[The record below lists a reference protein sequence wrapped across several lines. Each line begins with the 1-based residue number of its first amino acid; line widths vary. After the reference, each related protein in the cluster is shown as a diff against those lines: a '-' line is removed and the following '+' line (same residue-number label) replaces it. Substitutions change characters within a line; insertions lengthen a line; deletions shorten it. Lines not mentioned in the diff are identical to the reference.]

1 MIAPKLRPHV
11 ALFYAFARAIDDIA
25 DNPALSPEEKMARLD
40 GFEQAIT
47 GRIHDIP
54 GFEKAYR
61 LRVSL
66 IETGISAQHC
76 VDLVAAFKR
85 DATKLRY
92 WDWDDLMGYC
102 NQSAAPVGRYLLDL
116 HGESKE
122 DYPASDALCN
132 ALQVINHLQ
141 DCADDYRN
149 LDRVYVPLDY
159 LAAAGS
165 SVEDLGRRQASPG
178 LRRALDRTLDGVETL
193 LPLAHRLPG
202 RLKSRRLAME
212 SAVIA
217 EIAAALTALLRRRDP
232 LAGRVQLGIPGFAW
246 CAILG
251 LWRAGLG

>member
-25 DNPALSPEEKMARLD
+25 DNPALSPDEKVARLD

-47 GRIHDIP
+47 GRIRDIP

-61 LRVSL
+61 LRASL
-66 IETGISAQHC
+66 IETGVPAQHC

-92 WDWDDLMGYC
+92 KDWDDLMGYC

-116 HGESKE
+116 HGESKAG
-122 DYPASDALCN
+122 YPASDALCN

-165 SVEDLGRRQASPG
+165 SVEDLGRGEASPG
-178 LRRALDRTLDGVETL
+178 LRRALDRILDGVETL
-193 LPLAHRLPG
+193 LPLARRLPG
-202 RLKSRRLAME
+202 QLKSRRLAME

-217 EIAAALTALLRRRDP
+217 EIATRLTAVLRRRDP
-232 LAGRVQLGIPGFAW
+232 LAGRVELGIPGFAW
-246 CAILG
+246 CAVLG
-251 LWRAGLG
+251 LLRAA